1 MRSGERDTQENTM
14 QTDILIL
21 GGGCGG
27 LETAIELRKRV
38 PVLCHHSMTALSDN
52 LAIF

>member
-1 MRSGERDTQENTM
+1 MRSGERETQKNTL

-38 PVLCHHSMTALSDN
+38 PVLCHNSMMALSEN
-52 LAIF
+52 LATI

>member
-14 QTDILIL
+14 QTDIVIL

-27 LETAIELRKRV
+27 LETCPGYFAY
-38 PVLCHHSMTALSDN
+38 P
-52 LAIF
+52 F